1 VPHFVPGQNA
11 PDSVAGVTTRNL
23 QFSRLFNFRDLGGT
37 RTADGYTVRYGQ
49 VYRSDSLHALDEAD
63 HELWRD
69 LGIRTVLDLRRPAE
83 IEKWGRVPEWDG
95 VDWRHVHLRHQ
106 AWEEIPWRPADIPLA
121 GYLRQRYLAMSTE
134 SAPDI
139 AVALSVIA
147 DPAAAPVVVHCM
159 AGKDRTGLVCALTLS
174 LLGVPDEDVAQ
185 EYALTSPNI
194 DRLRAILK
202 AAKPERTNLDS
213 LPLDTPVAAMRDFL
227 ADLRDQHGSVEAYV
241 RAIGVPDGIVPA
253 LREHLLD

>member
-1 VPHFVPGQNA
+1 VPHFVPVHDA

-23 QFSRLFNFRDLGGT
+23 QFSRLFNFRDLGGA
-37 RTADGYTVRYGQ
+37 RTADGHTVRYGQ

-63 HELWRD
+63 RELWRD
-69 LGIRTVLDLRRPAE
+69 LGVRTVLDLRRPAE
-83 IEKWGRVPEWDG
+83 IEKWGRVPDWDG

-121 GYLRQRYLAMSTE
+121 RYLRQRYLAMSAE

-147 DPAAAPVVVHCM
+147 DPAATPVVVHCM
-159 AGKDRTGLVCALTLS
+159 AGKDRTGLICALTLS
-174 LLGVPDEDVAQ
+174 LLGVPDGDVAQ

-194 DRLRAILK
+194 ARLRATLE
-202 AAKPERTNLDS
+202 AAKPGRTDLDS
-213 LPLDTPVAAMRDFL
+213 IPLDTPAVAMRDFL
-227 ADLRDQHGSVEAYV
+227 ADLRDKHGSVEAYV
-241 RAIGVPDGIVPA
+241 REIGVPGGVVRA